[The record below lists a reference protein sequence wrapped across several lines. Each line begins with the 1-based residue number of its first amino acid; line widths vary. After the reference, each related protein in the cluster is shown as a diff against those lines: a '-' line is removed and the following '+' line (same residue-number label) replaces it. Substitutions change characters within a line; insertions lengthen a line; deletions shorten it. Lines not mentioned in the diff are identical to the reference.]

1 MQEKSIISFMNF
13 SIILCSAGLFLFPYS
28 FSKHQFEFLCIT
40 TQGNPICLGG
50 CCASRAPPA
59 PGADEIILRI
69 VSEFFYGFIFMI
81 VTFE

>member
-1 MQEKSIISFMNF
+1 MNF
-13 SIILCSAGLFLFPYS
+13 SIILCSAGLFLFPCN

-40 TQGNPICLGG
+40 TQGSPVCLGG
-50 CCASRAPPA
+50 LAAVLHEAVPS
-59 PGADEIILRI
+59 PGADEIIPRT